1 MADEDNQEDQKDDAK
16 KGGFLGPILG
26 MLAVLMV
33 GVGVGI
39 FLKGMI
45 TAGGEDQ
52 TEEKQVIDSN
62 MLSEKDK
69 WEKTQSIVFQENLAN
84 VRGEQNRYIKC
95 DVEIRVLRDPHY
107 PMVSKPDV
115 QNLLREQIL
124 IELRSYTKSD
134 LESPHIVEKIQH
146 GLADKMDRELRKILD
161 PGSDT
166 KYIQKIIVSG
176 LIKQ

>member
-1 MADEDNQEDQKDDAK
+1 MADDENQEEQKDEAK
-16 KGGFLGPILG
+16 KGGLVGPILG
-26 MLAVLMV
+26 MLAVLSV
-33 GVGVGI
+33 GVGVGM
-39 FLKGMI
+39 FVKGMI
-45 TAGGEDQ
+45 TPETTDKEED
-52 TEEKQVIDSN
+52 TTVVDSN

-124 IELRSYTKSD
+124 IDLRGYTKSD